1 MQSHDGLHLMAV
13 LTRFLLIAIL
23 IVIPATVARA
33 QESLPG
39 GAPSAEEPDTSDN
52 SDRIVAG
59 RPALYSLKRAAHPL
73 TWIDAA
79 FRPAFRSA
87 EDGSIH
93 RLIMRKP
100 DTDKV
105 SGVKFG
111 AGSAGTSS
119 GYGPLVTFFHKD
131 FLGRGINV
139 EVPLVYTYSQ
149 YQVYQFNA
157 SVPLRSGPSADRL
170 RFDLGAGYTSRARDD
185 FFGLG
190 NDSNRDDERQVRMV
204 TRDASAGLTANLDE
218 HWNSRIRWVYR
229 NVGVTK
235 PTTGWSTQDHFDSAS
250 VPGLFGAALTSFVF
264 SIGRD
269 TQQVE
274 NKQFKGGADR
284 FELSFNRS
292 IDGGN
297 FAYWQYRLDSQ
308 HFFPV
313 SGDGRKVIAAR
324 GFVETNVPTAGHLMP
339 FFDMPALGSGS
350 TIRGFENFRFRDKT
364 ALAMSLEYRY
374 RIWPSIDWGLFLD
387 EGQVAPQL
395 GDLGF
400 DRFHTGYGVR
410 MFVWAK
416 PDLPIS
422 LDLGRTRESWRLYLS
437 INTRF

>member
-1 MQSHDGLHLMAV
+1 MSV
-13 LTRFLLIAIL
+13 LTRFLLITIL
-23 IVIPATVARA
+23 TVVPAGALHA
-33 QESLPG
+33 QDSLPG
-39 GAPSAEEPDTSDN
+39 NTQPSAEPDPSDN
-52 SDRIVAG
+52 SDRIVDG
-59 RPALYSLKRAAHPL
+59 RPALYSVKRAVNPL
-73 TWIDAA
+73 TWLEAA

-87 EDGSIH
+87 EDGRIH
-93 RLIMRKP
+93 RLMIRKP
-100 DTDKV
+100 DTDKI

-111 AGSAGTSS
+111 AGSAGTNS
-119 GYGPLVTFFHKD
+119 GYGPKVTFFHKD

-149 YQVYQFNA
+149 YQLYQFNA

-170 RFDLGAGYTSRARDD
+170 RFDFGGGYTSRARDD
-185 FFGLG
+185 FFGLS
-190 NDSNRDDERQVRMV
+190 NDSNRDDERQVRLV
-204 TRDASAGLTANLDE
+204 IREVSAGITANLDE
-218 HWNSRIRWVYR
+218 HWKSQVRGLYR

-235 PTTGWSTQDHFDSAS
+235 PTVGFSTQEHFDAAS
-250 VPGLFGAALTSFVF
+250 VPGLFGAALSSFIF

-274 NKQFKGGADR
+274 NKQFKGGSDQ

-292 IDGGN
+292 VDGGS
-297 FAYWQYRLDSQ
+297 FAYWQYRFDSQ

-313 SGDGRKVIAAR
+313 SSDGRKVIAAR
-324 GFVETNVPTAGHLMP
+324 GLVETNVTTTGHSMP
-339 FFDMPALGSGS
+339 FFDMPFVGSGN
-350 TIRGFENFRFRDKT
+350 TVRGFENFRYRDKT

-410 MFVWAK
+410 MFVWPK

-422 LDLGRTRESWRLYLS
+422 LDVGRSRESWRLYLN